1 MKLKDLAFYL
11 DRVLDIVNILD
22 NSQNGV
28 QVENQSDIQKIG
40 LAVDT
45 SLASIQKAVDLGCQM
60 LFVHH
65 GLFWGKP
72 VVLKGALYQRIKL
85 LIDSD
90 IALYAAHLPL
100 DLHAELGNN
109 VQVQHVLN
117 WPVIGDFGD
126 RHGTII
132 GKKIRLQSP
141 VLLGELVV
149 TFESSLGCQALVWPF
164 GKKKIQTIGYVSGGA
179 LSMLEQAIESK
190 LDAYITGEPGHTF
203 YWMAKEAG
211 INVIFGGHYAT
222 ETLGVKAVGE
232 KLKSEFS
239 LETVFIDL
247 PTGL

>member
-1 MKLKDLAFYL
+1 MLLKELANYL
-11 DRVLDIVNILD
+11 NTLLDIESIPD
-22 NSQNGV
+22 NSQNGI
-28 QVENQSDIQKIG
+28 QVENRSDIRKIG

-45 SLASIQKAVDLGCQM
+45 SLASIQQAVDLECQM

-72 VVLKGALYQRIKL
+72 VELKGALYQRIKL
-85 LIDSD
+85 LMDSD

-109 VQVQHVLN
+109 AQVQQVLN

-126 RHGTII
+126 SHGTII
-132 GKKIRLQSP
+132 GKEIRLEAS
-141 VLLGELVV
+141 VFLGELVE
-149 TFESSLGCQALVWPF
+149 TFESRLGCQATVWPF

-179 LSMLEQAIESK
+179 LSMLEQAIDSG
-190 LDAYITGEPGHTF
+190 LDAYITGEPGHSF

-222 ETLGVKAVGE
+222 ETLGVKAVGK
-232 KLKSEFS
+232 KLETDLS